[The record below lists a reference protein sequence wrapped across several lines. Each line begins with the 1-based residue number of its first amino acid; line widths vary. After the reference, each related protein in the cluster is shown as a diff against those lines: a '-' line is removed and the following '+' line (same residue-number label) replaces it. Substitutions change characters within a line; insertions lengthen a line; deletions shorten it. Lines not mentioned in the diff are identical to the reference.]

1 MALTTSALVGSIL
14 LIINHADVL
23 LIGESPP
30 FYKICLTYCVPYV
43 VATWGALS
51 MKMKGSENN
60 SQQLG
65 SIHMVRRCDCCEKFP
80 DGNWPVAWHKL
91 CEECGATN
99 PGPNCW
105 IVEWCRHCWSRNGSD
120 DDPKC

>member
-51 MKMKGSENN
+51 MKMRGNENN
-60 SQQLG
+60 IQQLG
-65 SIHMVRRCDCCEKFP
+65 SIHMSERCDYCGDEYTINHP
-80 DGNWPVAWHKL
+80 HLHEA
-91 CEECGATN
+91 CEECGARN
-99 PGPNCW
+99 PGPNCC
-105 IVEWCRHCWSRNGSD
+105 IVEWCLECIASVAND